1 MRFTVAELRKNI
13 RVALNAVERG
23 EDVYITRHNKTFA
36 IIKSP
41 VSFLSTGEASIN
53 IRPDFAKGKDKG
65 VEVVT
70 RFEKGVNTVISIDG
84 KPPKKS
90 PGASHQFTPPEH
102 PCCEKQKPC
111 KHWQYDDVRQV
122 WVNSVS
128 GRERGVE

>member
-53 IRPDFAKGKDKG
+53 IRPDIRRESTPVGPNPF
-65 VEVVT
+65 VEA
-70 RFEKGVNTVISIDG
+70 G
-84 KPPKKS
+84 KKS